1 MPWIRNTFVRS
12 TYFFTMINID
22 LRKTKKREK
31 HTSLIIQLKYLY
43 YENKNRE
50 RILHFVMFIIKSIL
64 IFTLFSL
71 K

>member
-1 MPWIRNTFVRS
+1 MPWIETLLLEVP
-12 TYFFTMINID
+12 FFYDDKHWFT
-22 LRKTKKREK
+22 KTKKREK

-50 RILHFVMFIIKSIL
+50 RILHFVMFIIKSIP